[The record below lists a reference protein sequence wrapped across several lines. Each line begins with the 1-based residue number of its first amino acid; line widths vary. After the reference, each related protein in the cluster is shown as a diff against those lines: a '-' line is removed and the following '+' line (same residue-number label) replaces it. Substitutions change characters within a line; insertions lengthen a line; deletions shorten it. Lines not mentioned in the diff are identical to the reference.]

1 MTDHNIRRFT
11 AYRPLVAEKG
21 NHNLLQMN
29 APDEV
34 QYEGVVFSD
43 GSCALRWRTAVNS
56 TSLWASFED
65 AMEIHGHPEY
75 GTRIVFH
82 DEPIPLPWE
91 PNAQADL
98 DEIVDMLQEL
108 AESLFGDARVSVKF
122 LTPKELKQ
130 RLSSSE

>member
-1 MTDHNIRRFT
+1 MSDHNIRRFT

-21 NHNLLQMN
+21 NHTHTQMN
-29 APDEV
+29 APEEV

-82 DEPIPLPWE
+82 DDPITLPWE
-91 PNAQADL
+91 Q
-98 DEIVDMLQEL
+98 QEEDVPEEVYVIQSL
-108 AESLFGDARVSVKF
+108 LEAILGREVPIEVVSAAELRK
-122 LTPKELKQ
+122 K
-130 RLSSSE
+130 LSE

>member
-21 NHNLLQMN
+21 NHTHTQMN
-29 APDEV
+29 APEEV

-56 TSLWASFED
+56 TSLWDSFED

-91 PNAQADL
+91 EQEDEDMPEELKNILDL
-98 DEIVDMLQEL
+98 LGV
-108 AESLFGDARVSVKF
+108 LFGDTNVEVRRVSLEEFNK
-122 LTPKELKQ
+122 LP
-130 RLSSSE
+130 

>member
-1 MTDHNIRRFT
+1 MSDHNIRRFT

-21 NHNLLQMN
+21 NHTHTQMN
-29 APDEV
+29 APEEV

-91 PNAQADL
+91 QQEEDVPEEVYVIQSLLEAIL
-98 DEIVDMLQEL
+98 GREIPIEVVSAAEL
-108 AESLFGDARVSVKF
+108 RK
-122 LTPKELKQ
+122 K
-130 RLSSSE
+130 LSE